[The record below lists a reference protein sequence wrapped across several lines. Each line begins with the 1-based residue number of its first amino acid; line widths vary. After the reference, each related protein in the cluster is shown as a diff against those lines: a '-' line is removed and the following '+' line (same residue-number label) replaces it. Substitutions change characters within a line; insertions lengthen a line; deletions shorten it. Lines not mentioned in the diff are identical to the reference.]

1 MSYCRYCGK
10 EITPSENHNCRK
22 KPKIV
27 KYISWLFDRSGVENP
42 FRNRNEIYERGQKVT
57 PDNIALDNGEI
68 PVKQY
73 NVGILRSRMRFQRS
87 EGRLQIT
94 NKRVLFRA
102 TGYSPAGKTTYQ
114 HAFSLDKIDGVEIH
128 KDRRFRV
135 PDFLFALLWDGLSL
149 WFAVLGAAF
158 IYGGFDLGT
167 FGQII
172 AAILVA
178 AVGIGA
184 IAHFF
189 SRRKKFFSKLLL
201 TGVARGG
208 VLALINVI
216 MSTPETTLNDI
227 IASPSVVI
235 WAVVY
240 IVLSVLYY
248 VSMFLFVVKPN
259 LMIEI
264 KTSSGSP
271 GIQIKHKEISFIW
284 HKSEEFSGF
293 TEILPWK
300 DTDLAIKEV
309 ATIIDDIKTLGDFG
323 VEKWRQR

>member
-1 MSYCRYCGK
+1 MSYCKYCGK
-10 EITPSENHNCRK
+10 ELATGEEHKCDKRPTFIRFM
-22 KPKIV
+22 
-27 KYISWLFDRSGVENP
+27 SWLFDRSGVENP
-42 FRNRNEIYERGQKVT
+42 FRNRNEIYEREQKIT
-57 PDNIALDNGEI
+57 PDNIALDDGEI

-135 PDFLFALLWDGLSL
+135 PDFLFALLWDGLSAAL
-149 WFAVLGAAF
+149 CMMWAAF
-158 IYGGFDLGT
+158 IEGGLGMEG
-167 FGQII
+167 FGRVL
-172 AAILVA
+172 ASILVA
-178 AVGIGA
+178 GIGVGA

-189 SRRKKFFSKLLL
+189 WKQKKFFSKMLL
-201 TGVARGG
+201 TGIARGG
-208 VLALINVI
+208 VLAILL
-216 MSTPETTLNDI
+216 TI
-227 IASPSVVI
+227 IEAASGTFTEIVAIPSVI
-235 WAVVY
+235 LWGIVY
-240 IVLSVLYY
+240 LVLSVLYY
-248 VSMFLFVVKPN
+248 VSLFLFVVKPN

-284 HKSEEFSGF
+284 HKCEEFSGF
-293 TEILPWK
+293 TEILPWE
-300 DTDLAIKEV
+300 DTDLAIEEV
-309 ATIIDDIKTLGDFG
+309 ATVIDDIKTLGDFG
-323 VEKWRQR
+323 VEKWKQ